1 MIKTTRQ
8 VAEDILKHQYFL
20 LKLIQPARTPVVQA
34 INSLPQGAGQ
44 LHITFCLCDV
54 CASVF
59 DYLILKE
66 LNYKKFFRSVIV
78 ANVAQPERATA
89 SEAHKLCYMKAVRF
103 QATSRSNTRMYC
115 CFYRNNELRK
125 TIKPDLITL

>member
-44 LHITFCLCDV
+44 LHITFFLCDV
-54 CASVF
+54 AAVF
-59 DYLILKE
+59 SP
-66 LNYKKFFRSVIV
+66 RCGV
-78 ANVAQPERATA
+78 ARATA
-89 SEAHKLCYMKAVRF
+89 RE
-103 QATSRSNTRMYC
+103 
-115 CFYRNNELRK
+115 
-125 TIKPDLITL
+125 